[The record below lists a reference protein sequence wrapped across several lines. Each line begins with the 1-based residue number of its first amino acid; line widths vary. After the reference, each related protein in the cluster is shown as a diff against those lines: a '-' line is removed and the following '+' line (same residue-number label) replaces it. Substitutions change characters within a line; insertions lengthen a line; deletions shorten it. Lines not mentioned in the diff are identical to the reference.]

1 MLSVFGMS
9 NMRSCVLKY
18 FWLLSSLSVTLPNAQ
33 AEMDVLCRAPQYINR
48 LPSILVS
55 VGAVTA
61 GTMVSYLLSVRVTLN
76 LTVTFNH
83 ISAFLRVSRG
93 RSREITST
101 ECIHSHS
108 FHNHHPN
115 HQQHILR
122 HCLCPHCH
130 QYSHHQLP
138 LLVDVQL

>member
-83 ISAFLRVSRG
+83 IAVLLRVSRG
-93 RSREITST
+93 RSRETAST
-101 ECIHSHS
+101 ECIRSHS
-108 FHNHHPN
+108 FHNHHLN
-115 HQQHILR
+115 HRQHNLR
-122 HCLCPHCH
+122 RCLCLHCH
-130 QYSHHQLP
+130 QYSHHP
-138 LLVDVQL
+138 IPRLVDVQL